1 MSVINFNPIY
11 NNQYATTVT
20 IKWYIRTTS
29 PYEPGE
35 VRHEVE
41 QTVNEL
47 LDKIPERFQEL
58 SDEEIEIVTEQ
69 E

>member
-1 MSVINFNPIY
+1 MSAFNHNPIY
-11 NNQYATTVT
+11 DNQYATEVT
-20 IKWYIRTTS
+20 IKWYFRTTS

-35 VRHEVE
+35 VRHEIE
-41 QTVNEL
+41 QIVNGL

-58 SDEEIEIVTEQ
+58 SDEEIDIITEQ

>member
-1 MSVINFNPIY
+1 MSAFTHHSSLD
-11 NNQYATTVT
+11 NQYATTVT

-35 VRHEVE
+35 VRHEIE
-41 QTVNEL
+41 EMVNGL

-58 SDEEIEIVTEQ
+58 SDEEIKIVTER